1 MGENGAVSSRDR
13 GVWST
18 GVTLLVL
25 VAAIVPPLLLRGWLN
40 RVPHLWDVYFPL
52 LAILAG
58 TFLVKSIQGREGWL
72 SVGTWGLLTA
82 GALCGA
88 TFYLFDA
95 PHVFYSLG
103 RGLSIAFVVAQ
114 ALQVLIEGLSG
125 SARDA

>member
-1 MGENGAVSSRDR
+1 MPRSCCAV
-13 GVWST
+13 GST
-18 GVTLLVL
+18 
-25 VAAIVPPLLLRGWLN
+25 

-72 SVGTWGLLTA
+72 SVGT
-82 GALCGA
+82 GACSLRALSVGA